1 MPSNSDLAVRRRNP
15 NIVVDTPQTRQPAR
29 QAHGDQTRDA
39 AIARVHLHL
48 PADEAPELLKK
59 RFQIVGYNP
68 LSFGCYFNN
77 NHLDQSM
84 APNLASCTR
93 LSINALRLQKRQHEE
108 RSCPYHS

>member
-1 MPSNSDLAVRRRNP
+1 MSNTRDLAVRRRRP
-15 NIVVDTPQTRQPAR
+15 DIVHDTPQTRQPAR

-59 RFQIVGYNP
+59 RFQIVGYSP
-68 LSFGCYFNN
+68 LSFECDFNN
-77 NHLDQSM
+77 SPLDQSM

-93 LSINALRLQKRQHEE
+93 LSLNAL
-108 RSCPYHS
+108 